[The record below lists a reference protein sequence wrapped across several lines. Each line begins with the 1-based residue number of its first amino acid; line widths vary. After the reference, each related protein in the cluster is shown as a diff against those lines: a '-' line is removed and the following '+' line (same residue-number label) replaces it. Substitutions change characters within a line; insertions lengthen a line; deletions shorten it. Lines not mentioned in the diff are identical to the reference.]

1 MNRSQSRGRSSCA
14 SADDHPDAAGAAVV
28 APPIAVPIARAGG

>member
-14 SADDHPDAAGAAVV
+14 SADGHPDAAGVVVVTAAV
-28 APPIAVPIARAGG
+28 AVRIARAGG